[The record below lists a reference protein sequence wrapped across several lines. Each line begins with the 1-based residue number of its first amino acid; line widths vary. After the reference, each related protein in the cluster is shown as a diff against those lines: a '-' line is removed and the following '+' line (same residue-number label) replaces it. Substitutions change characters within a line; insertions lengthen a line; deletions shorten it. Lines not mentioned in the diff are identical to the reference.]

1 MEFYKMCMQVKFTI
15 LIGLFFLLCS
25 SLEAQKRLQGL
36 FEGSLTVGGLESSQK
51 LKLEMFL
58 RFDGQEISGRS
69 YVHLAKGQVVEMELQ
84 GYLYSDFSVY
94 LQEIRHIPA
103 NEEDQVKPPYFRK
116 YQMQYSGNF
125 EEVILTGFWQEETE
139 VPLGKQRVIGKV
151 RLRKINGS
159 KA

>member
-1 MEFYKMCMQVKFTI
+1 MCMQVKFAI
-15 LIGLFFLLCS
+15 LIGLFFVFSS
-25 SLEAQKRLQGL
+25 SLDAQKRLQGL

-103 NEEDQVKPPYFRK
+103 NEEDQIKPPYFRK